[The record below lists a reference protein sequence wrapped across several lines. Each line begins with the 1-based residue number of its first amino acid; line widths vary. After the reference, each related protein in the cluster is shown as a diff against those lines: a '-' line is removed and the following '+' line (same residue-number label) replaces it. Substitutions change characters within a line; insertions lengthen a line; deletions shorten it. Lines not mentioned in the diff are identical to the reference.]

1 LIACVSKKASNRQ
14 TAEKLYLSDLFKKEL
29 RYAREIIQP
38 DDIFILSAKHGL
50 VKLSEELDPY
60 DLTLN
65 TMLSK
70 ERKAWAEK
78 VLADLKRE
86 ADFKRDQFVFLA
98 GNKYRQYLLPVLKQ
112 YEIPM
117 MGLKIGEQLGWL
129 KEQLESKNER

>member
-1 LIACVSKKASNRQ
+1 MIACVSKKASKRQ

-29 RYAREIIQP
+29 CYAREIIQP

-86 ADFKRDQFVFLA
+86 ADFNNDQFVFLA